1 MTEKTSILQRTY
13 SLSLEPFKR
22 NKKKEKLIE
31 KMLYK
36 LIQEL
41 ETAMLP
47 WIQHKISL
55 YDHFFERSE
64 GIYE

>member
-1 MTEKTSILQRTY
+1 MLQNLLSIFKNKERP
-13 SLSLEPFKR
+13 EPFKR

-31 KMLYK
+31 KRLNR

-47 WIQHKISL
+47 C
-55 YDHFFERSE
+55 
-64 GIYE
+64 